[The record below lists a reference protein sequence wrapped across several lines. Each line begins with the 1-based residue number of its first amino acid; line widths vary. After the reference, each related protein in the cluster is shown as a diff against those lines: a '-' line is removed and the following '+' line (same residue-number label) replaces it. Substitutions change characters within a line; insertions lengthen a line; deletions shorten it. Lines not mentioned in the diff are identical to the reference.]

1 MLQPKRTGKQP
12 TFAKWVKH
20 LLAFK
25 DKRFKNHPAFMM
37 IVANQLQRRT
47 ALTIG
52 NVVAKS
58 SAKDM
63 TVRELQEKLDA
74 GDNKVLN
81 DLRYHSKVIPGSNQF
96 WLMRR
101 KEVKV
106 CMYAFNDKL
115 FTFLLPEYIF
125 LYILFQ

>member
-1 MLQPKRTGKQP
+1 
-12 TFAKWVKH
+12 
-20 LLAFK
+20 
-25 DKRFKNHPAFMM
+25 MM

-74 GDNKVLN
+74 GDNKV
-81 DLRYHSKVIPGSNQF
+81 
-96 WLMRR
+96 
-101 KEVKV
+101 
-106 CMYAFNDKL
+106 
-115 FTFLLPEYIF
+115 
-125 LYILFQ
+125 

>member
-1 MLQPKRTGKQP
+1 
-12 TFAKWVKH
+12 
-20 LLAFK
+20 
-25 DKRFKNHPAFMM
+25 MM

-106 CMYAFNDKL
+106 CMHLMTNYLPFFCLNIFFYIYYFNRHWHVIWNIGLQERTK
-115 FTFLLPEYIF
+115 
-125 LYILFQ
+125 FQDL